1 MYQSETTVRVRYG
14 ETDQMGYVY
23 YGFYAMYYEVARV
36 ESLRQLGM
44 TYKQIEEMGIIM
56 PVLENHS
63 WYIAPAR
70 YDELLRIVT
79 TLRDKPGVRIRFEYE
94 IFNEQ
99 NQLINKGETRLV
111 FVNKKTNQPCRP
123 PKGMEEILEPYFKM
137 IWRWRPSLLTF
148 SFYKQSPLDLT
159 DWFLTVLWISVCA
172 AGIPF
177 VLFY

>member
-44 TYKQIEEMGIIM
+44 TYKEIEAMGIIM

-63 WYIAPAR
+63 RYLAPGR

-79 TLRDKPGVRIRFEYE
+79 TIKEKPTVRIRFEYD
-94 IFNEQ
+94 IYNEE
-99 NQLINKGETRLV
+99 NKLINQGQTLLA
-111 FVNKKTNQPCRP
+111 FIDKKSNRPCRP
-123 PKGMEEILEPYFKM
+123 PRAMADVLEPFFK
-137 IWRWRPSLLTF
+137 
-148 SFYKQSPLDLT
+148 
-159 DWFLTVLWISVCA
+159 
-172 AGIPF
+172 
-177 VLFY
+177 